1 MQIHVVHAHPEP
13 NSFNGALT
21 AKALKT
27 LSTEGHTVDVLD
39 LYGAGFDPVERR
51 EHYPAIAADETFSA
65 LGAQRHGWKTGT
77 LPEDVTREIAA
88 LERADLVI
96 LQFPLWWHG
105 PPAILKG
112 WFDRVFVS
120 GGVYSSRMRY
130 DSGYFRGKR
139 AMISV
144 TSGAPEEAF
153 GPGARAGDPEAMLW
167 PVQYSLHYL
176 GFQVLEPF
184 WSFGVQG
191 HGYSYRDDA
200 AMKEHLSDTLD
211 TWAQRLQCIDEA
223 PELSFP
229 GWSDWD
235 ENGRAKPGAAF
246 AGENGSRKSVPS

>member
-1 MQIHVVHAHPEP
+1 MQIHIVHAHPEP

-21 AKALKT
+21 AKARQT
-27 LSTEGHTVDVLD
+27 LDAAGHTVDVFD
-39 LYGAGFDPVERR
+39 LYRSGFDPVERR
-51 EHYPAIAADETFSA
+51 EHYPAIATGEAFSA

-77 LPEDVTREIAA
+77 LPDDIAREITA
-88 LERADLVI
+88 LEHADLVI

-130 DSGYFRGKR
+130 DHGYFRGKR

-153 GPGARAGDPEAMLW
+153 GSGARAGDPEVMLW
-167 PVQYSLHYL
+167 PIQYSLHYL
-176 GFQVLEPF
+176 GFRVLKPF

-191 HGYSYRDDA
+191 HGYSYRDDTA
-200 AMKEHLSDTLD
+200 LKEHLSGTLD
-211 TWAQRLQCIDEA
+211 AWAERLQSINEA

-235 ENGRAKPGAAF
+235 ENGRAGPGAAF
-246 AGENGSRKSVPS
+246 AGKNGSQKSVSS